1 MNTFKRRSLTG
12 ILFVLIV
19 AGALWLGQISFFFLF
34 ALIITGG
41 LWEFFVITTKTHSSL
56 VKVLTIGMGLTVFT
70 FTFLHASGRLASS
83 WLPLLFLGF
92 FLLAIVNLFQKT
104 KFPKDTFLLTSG
116 ILYIAGSLS
125 TANYIVFSKA
135 SLVNLPYQF
144 EMILSIFIIIWL
156 NDTMAYIGGKWTGKH
171 KLAPTISPKK
181 TWEGTLTGF
190 IFAALTSL
198 VLSEL
203 LFDLGIIHA
212 LLLGGLI
219 SAAATTGDLLESAL
233 KRDAGVKDSGSL
245 LPGHGGILDRF
256 DAALFAIPVA
266 FFYL

>member
-1 MNTFKRRSLTG
+1 M
-12 ILFVLIV
+12 

-41 LWEFFVITTKTHSSL
+41 LWEFFGLTAKTHSTL
-56 VKVLTIGMGLTVFT
+56 LKVLTIGIGLTVFT
-70 FTFLHASGRLASS
+70 VTFLHASGKLDPS
-83 WLPLLFLGF
+83 WFPLLFLGF
-92 FLLAIVNLFQKT
+92 FLLAIATLFQHT
-104 KFPKDTFLLTSG
+104 KSPKDTFLLLSG

-135 SLVNLPYQF
+135 SMANLPYQF
-144 EMILSIFIIIWL
+144 EMILSIFIIIWG
-156 NDTMAYIGGKWTGKH
+156 NDTMAYIGGKWAGKH
-171 KLAPTISPKK
+171 KLAPAISPKK

-190 IFAALTSL
+190 IFAAIISL
-198 VLSEL
+198 ALSSL
-203 LFDLGIIHA
+203 LLELGILQS

-219 SAAATTGDLLESAL
+219 SIAATTGDLFESAI

-256 DAALFAIPVA
+256 DAVLFAIPVA
-266 FFYL
+266 FFYLEFLI